1 MEVILDTLLR
11 EIPPSSSFD
20 LCISCL
26 LSLNLDATVPCQF
39 LRLIKVFSRL
49 ICFLDNKLV
58 DKKLSEQNCH
68 IIKLLIKQW
77 SSDLVDIRKAV
88 VCCLAQ
94 IGNKMPQ
101 K

>member
-20 LCISCL
+20 LCLSSL
-26 LSLNLDATVPCQF
+26 LSLNPDSATPCQF
-39 LRLIKVFSRL
+39 LRLVKVFSRL
-49 ICFLDNKLV
+49 ISFLDNTLV
-58 DKKLSEQNCH
+58 EKKLSEQDFH
-68 IIKLLIKQW
+68 IIKLLVKQW